1 MCDHLRAVAQFTNAN
16 VVPIVGG
23 MALQKQQ
30 RLLGYHPQ
38 IVVGTPG
45 RLWELMNAGEKH
57 LLDVSFLYILIQFIQ
72 SLVED
77 SRKMTNQGVC
87 HCLSC

>member
-1 MCDHLRAVAQFTNAN
+1 MCDHIRAVAQFTNAN

-30 RLLGYHPQ
+30 RLLGYQPQ

-57 LLDVSFLYILIQFIQ
+57 LLDVSFQINSTFPE
-72 SLVED
+72 S
-77 SRKMTNQGVC
+77 
-87 HCLSC
+87 

>member
-30 RLLGYHPQ
+30 RLLGYQPQ

-57 LLDVSFLYILIQFIQ
+57 LLDVSVQKNSEFLEKLKSRGVLFVLCWHMLITT
-72 SLVED
+72 S
-77 SRKMTNQGVC
+77 
-87 HCLSC
+87 